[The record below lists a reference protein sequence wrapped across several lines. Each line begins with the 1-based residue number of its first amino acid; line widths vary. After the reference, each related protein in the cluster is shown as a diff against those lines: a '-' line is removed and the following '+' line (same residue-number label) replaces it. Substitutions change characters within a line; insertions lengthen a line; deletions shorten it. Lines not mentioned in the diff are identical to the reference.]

1 MRVSKKAVL
10 AELERLYP
18 DAKPEL
24 TFHNPYETLVAV
36 MLSAQCTDKQVN
48 KVTPA
53 LFARY
58 PGVAELAA
66 ASVED
71 VYPMVKSCGFKT
83 KASNIVQA
91 CRLIV
96 QNHGGEVPAS
106 MEALTALPGVGQKT
120 ANVVLAN
127 AFGIPTIA
135 VDTHVFRVSNRLGLA
150 QAKTVEET
158 EKQLQKA
165 IPKKNWVAAHHW
177 LIFHGRRVCHA
188 RNPAC
193 ESCTLRPLCQTAR
206 EANAAARTRQKEI
219 QA

>member
-1 MRVSKKAVL
+1 MRVSKKAIL

-53 LFARY
+53 LFERY
-58 PGVAELAA
+58 PTVADLAA

-91 CRLIV
+91 CRLIM

-127 AFGIPTIA
+127 AFGVPTIA

-150 QAKTVEET
+150 QAKNVEET
-158 EKQLQKA
+158 ERQLQKA

-193 ESCTLRPLCQTAR
+193 EGCTLRPLCRAAR
-206 EANAAARTRQKEI
+206 EADGAVRTLKKEI